1 MTPFSLG
8 TTRLRVRTG
17 FERQVVS
24 ALRGRPDLVI
34 DTSLLTAAD
43 LKCSLIG
50 HAAFDAVVC
59 AILPRPLPT
68 VGASR
73 AMPSRSSMRA
83 CSAAGVGRQT
93 SSADPDGSR
102 FHKR

>member
-1 MTPFSLG
+1 MAPFSPG
-8 TTRLRVRTG
+8 TTRSWVGTG

-24 ALRGRPDLVI
+24 ALRGRADLVI

-50 HAAFDAVVC
+50 HVGFDAVVC
-59 AILPRPLPT
+59 AILSRPLAI

-73 AMPSRSSMRA
+73 AIPS
-83 CSAAGVGRQT
+83 
-93 SSADPDGSR
+93 
-102 FHKR
+102 

>member
-1 MTPFSLG
+1 MAPFSPG

-24 ALRGRPDLVI
+24 ALRGRADLVI

-43 LKCSLIG
+43 FKCSLIG
-50 HAAFDAVVC
+50 LVAFDAVVC
-59 AILPRPLPT
+59 AILSRPLAI

-73 AMPSRSSMRA
+73 AIPS
-83 CSAAGVGRQT
+83 
-93 SSADPDGSR
+93 
-102 FHKR
+102 

>member
-1 MTPFSLG
+1 LW
-8 TTRLRVRTG
+8 VRTG

-24 ALRGRPDLVI
+24 ASRGRDDLVI
-34 DTSLLTAAD
+34 DTSLLTVAD

-50 HAAFDAVVC
+50 HVAFDAVVC
-59 AILPRPLPT
+59 AICRVRSLLSGHPAPY
-68 VGASR
+68 R
-73 AMPSRSSMRA
+73 ADYLMRA
-83 CSAAGVGRQT
+83 ARQPALRRQT

>member
-1 MTPFSLG
+1 
-8 TTRLRVRTG
+8 VRTG

-50 HAAFDAVVC
+50 HVAFDPVVC
-59 AILPRPLPT
+59 AILPRPLPI

-73 AMPSRSSMRA
+73 AQTEPIFDACLLDNRRA
-83 CSAAGVGRQT
+83 SPNFVRRPGWQPV
-93 SSADPDGSR
+93 P
-102 FHKR
+102 

>member
-1 MTPFSLG
+1 MAPFSPG

-24 ALRGRPDLVI
+24 ALRGRADLVI

-50 HAAFDAVVC
+50 HVAFDAVVC
-59 AILPRPLPT
+59 AILTRPLAT

-73 AMPSRSSMRA
+73 GDLQCVLARQPALS
-83 CSAAGVGRQT
+83 RQT
-93 SSADPDGSR
+93 SPADPDGSR